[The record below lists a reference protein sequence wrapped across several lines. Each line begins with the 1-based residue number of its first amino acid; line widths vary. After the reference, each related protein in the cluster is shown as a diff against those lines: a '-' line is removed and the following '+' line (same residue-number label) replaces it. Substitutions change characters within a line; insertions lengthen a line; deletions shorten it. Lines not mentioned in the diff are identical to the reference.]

1 MRDAQFDYGAPVRLV
16 RAVRDDGSFP
26 GKQRGDLLVRKG
38 TLGYVRDVGTI
49 LQDQVIYQVH
59 FVELG
64 YTVGCREQELIPGDA
79 PWIDSD
85 FEFGDWV
92 EAASALAMEG
102 KMLALAGDRG
112 QVMSVRRDQQPLVY
126 EVLFGARL
134 LQVPRSA
141 IRWPLKPLGDMPID
155 DQRPLGRNTLRSSSG
170 EEVTL

>member
-1 MRDAQFDYGAPVRLV
+1 MCTHQFVTQEVALGERSYPIHI
-16 RAVRDDGSFP
+16 GS
-26 GKQRGDLLVRKG
+26 GLLQRGDLLLRKG
-38 TLGYVRDVGTI
+38 SVGYVRDVGVF
-49 LQDQVIYQVH
+49 LQDQIIYQVY
-59 FVELG
+59 FIELG

-102 KMLALAGDRG
+102 KILALAGDRG

-141 IRWPLKPLGDMPID
+141 IRWPLKPLGEMPLD